1 MKKRNWRLM
10 LRRVLNLVLSRIV
23 VTGVLLLLQAFWLF
37 ALFYWLADYAKWFGG
52 VGVAMSIIMC
62 LALIRQDSTVPEF
75 KISWMILFA
84 VMPVQGG
91 ILYLLWGNK
100 RPALGLRHRLER
112 AEGAMAPAR
121 KDDPDATA
129 ALQRQD
135 PRAALTA
142 RYSTAFMWRALS
154 SAWARCGG
162 RSTRFC
168 AGRPRQGWT
177 CGSST
182 TTRAA

>member
-10 LRRVLNLVLSRIV
+10 LRRVLNLVFSRIV

-91 ILYLLWGNK
+91 ILYLRGATSCLLYTSD
-100 RPALGLRHRLER
+100 AADEEDSVGL
-112 AEGAMAPAR
+112 
-121 KDDPDATA
+121 
-129 ALQRQD
+129 
-135 PRAALTA
+135 
-142 RYSTAFMWRALS
+142 
-154 SAWARCGG
+154 GG
-162 RSTRFC
+162 RGIIQKKKKKNIQVRDRNHKHDKRVNGDNTH
-168 AGRPRQGWT
+168 AT
-177 CGSST
+177 
-182 TTRAA
+182 